1 MLPCF
6 ELNRIPKKDIFDSK
20 KFLVIF
26 TVILC
31 STALTSIL
39 SCVRYVSEQMCKV
52 TCFSYVVFLFF
63 FQLNGFCRT
72 RFFVISRFLP
82 KIISLCQAVQL
93 AFLSTRRR
101 ERYSPVNQILQL
113 ADLSSPR
120 KEGLKLIFSLWLSW
134 WSPWRRVACVYVK
147 RLQGD
152 PHGNQREKM
161 SFNPSFLGEER
172 SASCKIWLTGK

>member
-6 ELNRIPKKDIFDSK
+6 KLNIIPKKDFFDSK

-39 SCVRYVSEQMCKV
+39 SCVRYVSEQTCKV

-63 FQLNGFCRT
+63 FPVKWHYLVFAGHVFSLFRGFNK
-72 RFFVISRFLP
+72 

-93 AFLSTRRR
+93 AFISTRRR
-101 ERYSPVNQILQL
+101 ERYSPVSQILQL
-113 ADLSSPR
+113 VDLSSPR
-120 KEGLKLIFSLWLSW
+120 KEGLKLIFSPLITMVITVETRGVCKTSLHCTFYFDRTR
-134 WSPWRRVACVYVK
+134 SPYMHTTFR
-147 RLQGD
+147 
-152 PHGNQREKM
+152 
-161 SFNPSFLGEER
+161 
-172 SASCKIWLTGK
+172 T

>member
-39 SCVRYVSEQMCKV
+39 SCVRYVSEQTCKV

-63 FQLNGFCRT
+63 SSSMSLLGFCRT
-72 RFFVISRFLP
+72 RFFRHFKVFTKNNIVMQGSTICLYIDKKETTLFTCEPNFTSRRPFLAE
-82 KIISLCQAVQL
+82 KKRIRTY
-93 AFLSTRRR
+93 F
-101 ERYSPVNQILQL
+101 
-113 ADLSSPR
+113 
-120 KEGLKLIFSLWLSW
+120 FSLITMVVTVQM
-134 WSPWRRVACVYVK
+134 RDVCK
-147 RLQGD
+147 R
-152 PHGNQREKM
+152 
-161 SFNPSFLGEER
+161 SS
-172 SASCKIWLTGK
+172 